1 MGRGLSDLQRWILR
15 ETCHRGQLEYADI
28 RRDYFGWKPKQKDQ
42 QLRDRY
48 SPQDLGADEYN
59 RVMATI
65 SRSCRRLEA
74 RGLKVRRI
82 RCEKAPYSGLDPR
95 RHMSSTDT
103 CRCSRWSEAGRGRAP
118 ARVASQAAGPA
129 PCVAEV

>member
-15 ETCHRGQLEYADI
+15 EACRRGQLEYADI
-28 RRDYFGWKPKQKDQ
+28 RRDYYGWESKQKDK

-48 SPQDLGADEYN
+48 SPSEIGAAEYN

-74 RGLKVRRI
+74 RGLI
-82 RCEKAPYSGLDPR
+82 TLEGYAPYLRWIKPTKAGQDTPLD
-95 RHMSSTDT
+95 
-103 CRCSRWSEAGRGRAP
+103 
-118 ARVASQAAGPA
+118 
-129 PCVAEV
+129 